1 MEEMRKDGRLGRAA
15 LRAGMHRNTARR
27 YVEAGKLP
35 SELREPRSW
44 RTRED
49 PFTED
54 WPWIVERLEA
64 APELEAKALFEHLV
78 TAEPDRY
85 QEGQLRTLQR
95 RIKQWRAEHGPP
107 KEIFLPQQHRP
118 GEALQTDFTRA
129 GELGVTIG
137 GEPLEHLLCQSVLP
151 YSNWQS
157 VVVCGSESMLALGAG
172 VQEAVFRLGLFS
184 DLHKSE
190 I

>member
-27 YVEAGKLP
+27 YVEAGELP

-54 WPWIVERLEA
+54 WPWIVERLEL

-78 TAEPDRY
+78 SAHPPACAAPGSAAAALPTAD
-85 QEGQLRTLQR
+85 
-95 RIKQWRAEHGPP
+95 ASPP
-107 KEIFLPQQHRP
+107 APRP
-118 GEALQTDFTRA
+118 SSASRSG
-129 GELGVTIG
+129 
-137 GEPLEHLLCQSVLP
+137 
-151 YSNWQS
+151 
-157 VVVCGSESMLALGAG
+157 
-172 VQEAVFRLGLFS
+172 
-184 DLHKSE
+184 
-190 I
+190 